1 MKEFW
6 LKWKSKLI
14 PVATL
19 FAVVFLVWHAFG
31 RMLPGLIPLLQ
42 EGNEE
47 KIAAYLAQERG
58 IRGAI
63 SVFLLSMIQVVSVVL
78 PGMAIQVAAG
88 MIYTWWKAFL
98 LCYTGFVTA
107 NTLVFAF
114 DRGMGSEHKEITLK
128 NKTAQ
133 FLHKLYD
140 LDPVF
145 MVGIAYMI
153 PGVPNGI
160 VPHVAARSKATL
172 KQFIVG
178 VAGCSWIQILASC
191 LAGSFLIQG
200 EWLFTFLCIAAQL
213 VLIALIVW
221 HREFVVARLEEL
233 RYFRNRVR
241 NRLTGSHDPE
251 TPEEGLELAAQLAL
265 QVAQAGG
272 GRGEDEGENRAPG
285 EY

>member
-1 MKEFW
+1 M
-6 LKWKSKLI
+6 
-14 PVATL
+14 ATL
-19 FAVVFLVWHAFG
+19 IAVVFLIWHAFG
-31 RMLPGLIPLLQ
+31 RMLPGLIPLLR

-58 IRGAI
+58 VRGAV
-63 SVFLLSMIQVVSVVL
+63 SVLLLSMIQVVSVVL

-98 LCYTGFVTA
+98 LCYSGFVIA
-107 NTLVFAF
+107 NAAVFWF
-114 DRGMGSEHKEITLK
+114 DRSMGSEHREIRLQS
-128 NKTAQ
+128 KTAQ

-153 PGVPNGI
+153 PGIPNGI
-160 VPHVAARSKATL
+160 VPHVAARSKATM

-213 VLIALIVW
+213 LLIGVLVW
-221 HREFVVARLEEL
+221 RREFVVSVLEEV

-241 NRLTGSHDPE
+241 NRLTGSTDPE
-251 TPEEGLELAAQLAL
+251 TPEEGREYAAQLARME
-265 QVAQAGG
+265 QEEKAAE
-272 GRGEDEGENRAPG
+272 REE
-285 EY
+285 